1 MHVWTL
7 ANQKGGCGKTTT
19 AVNLAAA
26 FAALGKRVLL
36 CDLDP
41 QAHATLGLG
50 QPLENGLSLAHVFGD
65 DAPLEDV
72 ARAVPGGF
80 HLAPSS
86 PDLVEFEEDAE
97 RRIAPERVLGGA
109 LDRVRTRYDH
119 VVLDCPPRADGVL
132 CANAVRAATTTVLVV
147 ETGAFALQGA
157 LRAREIFEALAR
169 DVGRT
174 LNLRVVATLFDR
186 RTRFAREVLIAM
198 HARFGPAIFETA
210 IRNSVRLREAAGFGV
225 PVRELDATC
234 RSAAEFDALAHEA
247 LEYARQVPPAT
258 ALRPAPREVELA
270 PIPFDPKGLTWIPSR
285 FSATCTA
292 TVPRHSTG

>member
-26 FAALGKRVLL
+26 LAAQGKRVLL

-50 QPLENGLSLAHVFGD
+50 QSLDDGLSLAHVFGE

-80 HLAPSS
+80 HLAPSN
-86 PDLVEFEEDAE
+86 PDLVEFEERAE
-97 RRIAPERVLGGA
+97 RLIAPERVLGSA
-109 LDRVRTRYDH
+109 LARVATRYDH
-119 VVLDCPPRADGVL
+119 AVLDCPPRADGVL
-132 CANAVRAATTTVLVV
+132 CANAVRAGTTTVLVV

-157 LRAREIFEALAR
+157 LRARDLFEALAR
-169 DVGRT
+169 ELGRT
-174 LNLRVVATLFDR
+174 LDLRVVATLFDR

-198 HARFGPAIFETA
+198 HARFGPAMFETA
-210 IRNSVRLREAAGFGV
+210 IRHSVRLREAAGFGV
-225 PVRELDATC
+225 PVRELDPSC

-247 LEYARQVPPAT
+247 LEYARHAPQAAVP
-258 ALRPAPREVELA
+258 RPAPRANALT
-270 PIPFDPKGLTWIPSR
+270 PIPFDPKD
-285 FSATCTA
+285 
-292 TVPRHSTG
+292 